1 MSVTIKSEHEIEL
14 MREAGRILAAVHQQ
28 LGKEIKP
35 GMSTKDVDRLG
46 EEMIRSYGCEPSFL
60 GYCGYPASICVSVN
74 EEVVH
79 GIPTDERIL
88 QEGDIVS
95 LDAGVIYKGYHS
107 DAARTV
113 GVGEISEEARL
124 LIERTRLSFFAG
136 IKNAVAGNRLYDISG
151 AIQQLAESFGY
162 GVVYDLVGHGI
173 GSHLHEDPEVPNFRP
188 QGFRKGLRLKPG
200 MTLAVEPMINAGSPH
215 VVWMDDEWTVVT
227 EDLSLSAHYENTILI
242 TKGKPEILSLTEDE
256 KEKAKEEA
264 MAMLKKVGLEDKAE
278 AYPHQLSGG
287 QKQRVAIARSLCMN
301 PDIMLFDEPTSAL
314 DPEMVGEVLQVMK
327 DLAAEGMTMAIVTHE
342 IGFAREVADRVLFID
357 DGYIIEEGTPQEV
370 ILNPKEPRAIDFFNK
385 VL

>member
-173 GSHLHEDPEVPNFRP
+173 
-188 QGFRKGLRLKPG
+188 RKGLRLKPG

-256 KEKAKEEA
+256 KAA
-264 MAMLKKVGLEDKAE
+264 GFLE
-278 AYPHQLSGG
+278 L
-287 QKQRVAIARSLCMN
+287 I
-301 PDIMLFDEPTSAL
+301 
-314 DPEMVGEVLQVMK
+314 
-327 DLAAEGMTMAIVTHE
+327 
-342 IGFAREVADRVLFID
+342 
-357 DGYIIEEGTPQEV
+357 
-370 ILNPKEPRAIDFFNK
+370 
-385 VL
+385 